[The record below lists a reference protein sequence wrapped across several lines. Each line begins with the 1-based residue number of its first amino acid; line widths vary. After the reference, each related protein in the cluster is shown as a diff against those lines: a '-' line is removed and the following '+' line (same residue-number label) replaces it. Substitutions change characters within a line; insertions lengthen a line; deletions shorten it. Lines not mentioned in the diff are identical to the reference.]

1 MGIETLF
8 VSNAAGG
15 LNPGYKVGDL
25 MMIKDHINM
34 LPNPLIGKNMEE
46 FGPRFPDMTRPYDPE
61 LRKLAKEIAARVG
74 IDLKEGVYYGDTG
87 PTYETPAEYKFKFI
101 AGADAVGMSTV
112 PEVIVAR
119 HCGMRVFGVSVISN
133 EAHGDFSDDYVN
145 DGDDVVE
152 AANAASKNMIKLFT
166 ELIRTL

>member
-1 MGIETLF
+1 
-8 VSNAAGG
+8 
-15 LNPGYKVGDL
+15 
-25 MMIKDHINM
+25 
-34 LPNPLIGKNMEE
+34 
-46 FGPRFPDMTRPYDPE
+46 
-61 LRKLAKEIAARVG
+61 
-74 IDLKEGVYYGDTG
+74 
-87 PTYETPAEYKFKFI
+87 
-101 AGADAVGMSTV
+101 MSTV